1 MKPLPLLCFCLI
13 TGSVQAVS
21 LSLADIAPRVR
32 DHHPALQAA
41 RLAVA
46 EARGRQLSAGRL
58 ANPSLSFDWRSESR
72 LSPATG
78 EFSLEQTF
86 PLTRRLSLE
95 KQLTAQG
102 VAAAEL
108 EVREVE
114 RRLIAEARALVV
126 ELLAL
131 DQQQRLRQRQGELAG
146 KLAGFTR
153 DRAAKGEFSPL
164 DAAQAQLDA
173 QRLRL
178 ESRKLEGQ
186 RASLLGQLKPKLG
199 LPPEAP
205 LQLTGELPAPILP
218 GTTSW
223 QQRADYRLAQT
234 QAQAAQTAVELAKA
248 RRLQDVSAGLVGGP
262 EQQWQRGTGGQST
275 GFIGFRVSLPLPF
288 WNRNQG
294 EIAEKTAAAER
305 ARLETEA
312 LGHQIAGEAD
322 TARREMQAQADLVH
336 ETRDRLLPLVL
347 EQVQK
352 LEQAYEA
359 GQTDLLA
366 VLRARDQRL
375 QLEAAALDA
384 VRDFHLARLRYEA
397 ATGTLQP

>member
-1 MKPLPLLCFCLI
+1 MKSLSLLFLLA
-13 TGSVQAVS
+13 GSAQAVS
-21 LSLADIAPRVR
+21 LSLSDIAPRVR

-46 EARGRQLSAGRL
+46 EAQGRQIGAGRL
-58 ANPSLSFDWRSESR
+58 SNPTLGFDWRSESR
-72 LSPATG
+72 LSPVTG
-78 EFSLEQTF
+78 EFSFEQAF

-114 RRLIAEARALVV
+114 RRLIAEARALAV

-131 DQQQRLRQRQGELAG
+131 DQQQRLRQGQEELAG
-146 KLAGFTR
+146 KLADFIR
-153 DRAAKGEFSPL
+153 DRADKGELSPL
-164 DAAQAQLDA
+164 DAAQARLDA

-178 ESRKLEGQ
+178 ERRKLDGQ
-186 RASLLGQLKPKLG
+186 RASLLGQLKPRLG
-199 LPPEAP
+199 LVPDAS
-205 LQLTGELPAPILP
+205 LQLTGELPSPALP
-218 GTTSW
+218 DAIPW

-248 RRLQDVSAGLVGGP
+248 RRLQDVSAGIVGGP

-275 GFIGFRVSLPLPF
+275 GFIGFRISLPLPF

-294 EIAEKTAAAER
+294 EIAEKTATAER

-312 LGHQIAGEAD
+312 LGRQIAGEAD
-322 TARREMQAQADLVH
+322 TARREMQAQAELVR
-336 ETRDRLLPLVL
+336 ETRDHLLPLVL
-347 EQVQK
+347 EQTKQ

-375 QLEAAALDA
+375 QLEAATLDA
-384 VRDFHLARLRYEA
+384 VRDFHLARIRYEA
-397 ATGTLQP
+397 ATGNLQP

>member
-1 MKPLPLLCFCLI
+1 MKSLSLLFFLAN
-13 TGSVQAVS
+13 SAQAVS

-41 RLAVA
+41 RLAVT
-46 EARGRQLSAGRL
+46 EAQGRQLGAGRL
-58 ANPSLSFDWRSESR
+58 SNPTLGFDWRSESR
-72 LSPATG
+72 LSPVTG
-78 EFSLEQTF
+78 EFSFEQAF

-114 RRLIAEARALVV
+114 RRLIAEARALAV

-131 DQQQRLRQRQGELAG
+131 DQQQRLRQSQEELAG
-146 KLAGFTR
+146 KLADFTR
-153 DRAAKGEFSPL
+153 DRAEKGEFSPL
-164 DAAQAQLDA
+164 DAAQANLDA

-178 ESRKLEGQ
+178 ERRKLDGQ
-186 RASLLGQLKPKLG
+186 RASLLGQLKPRLG
-199 LPPEAP
+199 LAPEAS
-205 LQLTGELPAPILP
+205 LQLTGELPSPALP
-218 GTTSW
+218 GTAPW

-262 EQQWQRGTGGQST
+262 EQQWTRGSGGQST
-275 GFIGFRVSLPLPF
+275 GFIGFRISLPLPF

-294 EIAEKTAAAER
+294 EIAEKAAMAER

-312 LGHQIAGEAD
+312 LGRQIAGEAD
-322 TARREMQAQADLVH
+322 TARREMQAQAELVR
-336 ETRDRLLPLVL
+336 ETRDQLLPLVL
-347 EQVQK
+347 EQTKQ

-384 VRDFHLARLRYEA
+384 VRDFHLARIRYEA

>member
-1 MKPLPLLCFCLI
+1 MKSLSLLFFLA
-13 TGSVQAVS
+13 GSAQAVS

-46 EARGRQLSAGRL
+46 EAQGRQLGAGRL
-58 ANPSLSFDWRSESR
+58 SNPTLGFDWRSESR
-72 LSPATG
+72 LSPVTG
-78 EFSLEQTF
+78 EFSFEQAF

-114 RRLIAEARALVV
+114 RRLIAEARALAV

-131 DQQQRLRQRQGELAG
+131 DQQQRLRQDQEELAG
-146 KLAGFTR
+146 KLADFTR
-153 DRAAKGEFSPL
+153 ERAEKGEFSPL
-164 DAAQAQLDA
+164 DAAQAKLDA

-178 ESRKLEGQ
+178 ERRKLDGQ
-186 RASLLGQLKPKLG
+186 RASLLGQLKPRLG
-199 LPPEAP
+199 LEPDAP
-205 LQLTGELPAPILP
+205 LQLNGELPSPVLP
-218 GTTSW
+218 GTAPW

-234 QAQAAQTAVELAKA
+234 QTEAAQTAVELAKA
-248 RRLQDVSAGLVGGP
+248 RRLQDVSAGIVGGP
-262 EQQWQRGTGGQST
+262 EQQWARGSGGQST
-275 GFIGFRVSLPLPF
+275 GFIGFRISLPLPF

-294 EIAEKTAAAER
+294 EIAEKAATAER

-312 LGHQIAGEAD
+312 LGRQIAGEAD
-322 TARREMQAQADLVH
+322 TARREMQAQAELVR
-336 ETRDRLLPLVL
+336 ETRDQLLPLVL
-347 EQVQK
+347 EQTKQ

-359 GQTDLLA
+359 GQADLLA

-384 VRDFHLARLRYEA
+384 VRDFHLARIRYEA

>member
-1 MKPLPLLCFCLI
+1 MKSFPLLFLLA
-13 TGSVQAVS
+13 GSAQAVS

-46 EARGRQLSAGRL
+46 EAQGRQLGAGRL
-58 ANPSLSFDWRSESR
+58 SNPTLGFDWRSESR
-72 LSPATG
+72 LSPVTG
-78 EFSLEQTF
+78 EFSFDQAF

-114 RRLIAEARALVV
+114 RRLIAEARALAV

-131 DQQQRLRQRQGELAG
+131 DQQQRLRQGQEELAG
-146 KLAGFTR
+146 KLADFIR
-153 DRAAKGEFSPL
+153 DRADKGELSPL
-164 DAAQAQLDA
+164 DAAQARLDA

-178 ESRKLEGQ
+178 ERRKLDGQ
-186 RASLLGQLKPKLG
+186 RASLLGQLKPRLG
-199 LPPEAP
+199 LAP
-205 LQLTGELPAPILP
+205 DASLQLTGELPSPVLP
-218 GTTSW
+218 DAIPW

-248 RRLQDVSAGLVGGP
+248 RRLQDVSAGIVGGP

-275 GFIGFRVSLPLPF
+275 GFIGFRISLPLPF

-294 EIAEKTAAAER
+294 EIAEKTATAER

-312 LGHQIAGEAD
+312 LGRQIAGEAD
-322 TARREMQAQADLVH
+322 TARREMQAQAELVR
-336 ETRDRLLPLVL
+336 ETRDQLLPLVL
-347 EQVQK
+347 EQTKQ

-375 QLEAAALDA
+375 QLEAATLDA
-384 VRDFHLARLRYEA
+384 VRDFHLARIRYEA
-397 ATGTLQP
+397 ATGNLQP

>member
-1 MKPLPLLCFCLI
+1 MKSFPLLFLLA
-13 TGSVQAVS
+13 GSAQAVS

-46 EARGRQLSAGRL
+46 EAQGRQLGAGRL
-58 ANPSLSFDWRSESR
+58 SNPTLGFDWRSESR
-72 LSPATG
+72 LSPVTG
-78 EFSLEQTF
+78 EFSFDQAF

-114 RRLIAEARALVV
+114 RRLIAEARALAV

-131 DQQQRLRQRQGELAG
+131 DQQQRLRQGQEELAG
-146 KLAGFTR
+146 KLADFIR
-153 DRAAKGEFSPL
+153 DRADKGELSPL
-164 DAAQAQLDA
+164 DAAQARLDA

-178 ESRKLEGQ
+178 ERRKLDGQ
-186 RASLLGQLKPKLG
+186 RASLLGQLKPRLG
-199 LPPEAP
+199 LAP
-205 LQLTGELPAPILP
+205 DASLQLTGELPSPALP
-218 GTTSW
+218 DAIPW

-248 RRLQDVSAGLVGGP
+248 RRLQDVSAGIVGGP

-275 GFIGFRVSLPLPF
+275 GFIGFRISLPLPF

-294 EIAEKTAAAER
+294 EIAEKTATAER

-312 LGHQIAGEAD
+312 LGRQIAGEAD
-322 TARREMQAQADLVH
+322 TARREMQAQAELVR
-336 ETRDRLLPLVL
+336 ETRDYLLPLVL
-347 EQVQK
+347 EQTKQ

-375 QLEAAALDA
+375 QLEAATLDA
-384 VRDFHLARLRYEA
+384 VRDFHLARIRYEA
-397 ATGTLQP
+397 ATGNLQP

>member
-1 MKPLPLLCFCLI
+1 MKSFPLLFLLA
-13 TGSVQAVS
+13 GSAQAVS

-46 EARGRQLSAGRL
+46 EAQGRQIGAGRL
-58 ANPSLSFDWRSESR
+58 SNPTLGFDWRSESR
-72 LSPATG
+72 LSPVTG
-78 EFSLEQTF
+78 EFSFDQAF

-114 RRLIAEARALVV
+114 RRLIAEARALAV

-131 DQQQRLRQRQGELAG
+131 DQQQRLRQGQEELAG
-146 KLAGFTR
+146 KLADFIR
-153 DRAAKGEFSPL
+153 DRADKGELSPL
-164 DAAQAQLDA
+164 DAAQARLDA

-178 ESRKLEGQ
+178 ERRKLDGQ
-186 RASLLGQLKPKLG
+186 RASLLGQLKPRLG
-199 LPPEAP
+199 LAP
-205 LQLTGELPAPILP
+205 DASLQLTGELPSPALP
-218 GTTSW
+218 DAIPW

-248 RRLQDVSAGLVGGP
+248 RRLQDVSAGIVGGP
-262 EQQWQRGTGGQST
+262 EQQWHRGTGGQST
-275 GFIGFRVSLPLPF
+275 GFIGFRISLPLPF

-294 EIAEKTAAAER
+294 EIAEKTATAER

-312 LGHQIAGEAD
+312 LGRQIAGEAD
-322 TARREMQAQADLVH
+322 TARREMQAQAELVR
-336 ETRDRLLPLVL
+336 ETRDQLLPLVL
-347 EQVQK
+347 EQTKQ

-375 QLEAAALDA
+375 QLEAATLDA
-384 VRDFHLARLRYEA
+384 VRDFHLARIRYEA
-397 ATGTLQP
+397 ATGNLQP

>member
-1 MKPLPLLCFCLI
+1 MKSLSLLFLLA
-13 TGSVQAVS
+13 GSAQAVS

-32 DHHPALQAA
+32 GHHPALQAA

-46 EARGRQLSAGRL
+46 EAHGRQLGAGRL
-58 ANPSLSFDWRSESR
+58 SNPTLGFDWRSESR
-72 LSPATG
+72 LSPVTG
-78 EFSLEQTF
+78 EFSFEQAF

-114 RRLIAEARALVV
+114 RRLIAEARALAV

-131 DQQQRLRQRQGELAG
+131 EQQQRLRQSQEELAG
-146 KLAGFTR
+146 KLADFIR
-153 DRAAKGEFSPL
+153 DRADKGELSPL
-164 DAAQAQLDA
+164 DAAQAKLDA

-178 ESRKLEGQ
+178 ERRKLDGQ
-186 RASLLGQLKPKLG
+186 RASLLGQLKPRLG
-199 LPPEAP
+199 LLPDAS
-205 LQLTGELPAPILP
+205 LQLTGELPSPALP
-218 GTTSW
+218 GTIPW

-262 EQQWQRGTGGQST
+262 EQQWMRGTGGQST
-275 GFIGFRVSLPLPF
+275 GFIGFRISLPLPF

-294 EIAEKTAAAER
+294 EIAEKAATAER

-312 LGHQIAGEAD
+312 LGRQIAGEAD
-322 TARREMQAQADLVH
+322 TARREMQAQAELVR
-336 ETRDRLLPLVL
+336 ETRDQLLPLVL
-347 EQVQK
+347 EQTKQ

-384 VRDFHLARLRYEA
+384 VRDFHLARIRYEA

>member
-1 MKPLPLLCFCLI
+1 MKSLSLLFLLA
-13 TGSVQAVS
+13 GSAQAVS

-46 EARGRQLSAGRL
+46 EAQGRQLGAGRL
-58 ANPSLSFDWRSESR
+58 SNPTLGFDWRSESR
-72 LSPATG
+72 LSPVTG
-78 EFSLEQTF
+78 EFSFEQAF

-95 KQLTAQG
+95 KRLTAQG

-114 RRLIAEARALVV
+114 RRLIAEARALAV

-131 DQQQRLRQRQGELAG
+131 DQQQRLRQDQEELAG
-146 KLAGFTR
+146 KLADFTR
-153 DRAAKGEFSPL
+153 ERAEKGEFSPL
-164 DAAQAQLDA
+164 DAAQAKLDA

-178 ESRKLEGQ
+178 ERRKLDGQ
-186 RASLLGQLKPKLG
+186 RASLLGQLKPRLG
-199 LPPEAP
+199 LEPDAP
-205 LQLTGELPAPILP
+205 LQLNGELPSPVLP
-218 GTTSW
+218 GTAPW

-234 QAQAAQTAVELAKA
+234 QTEAAQTAVELAKA
-248 RRLQDVSAGLVGGP
+248 RRLQDVSAGIVGGP
-262 EQQWQRGTGGQST
+262 EQQWARGSGGQST
-275 GFIGFRVSLPLPF
+275 GFIGFRISLPLPF

-294 EIAEKTAAAER
+294 EIAEKAATAER

-312 LGHQIAGEAD
+312 LGRQIAGEAD
-322 TARREMQAQADLVH
+322 TARREMQAQAELVR
-336 ETRDRLLPLVL
+336 ETRDQLLPLVL
-347 EQVQK
+347 EQTKQ

-359 GQTDLLA
+359 GQADLLA

-384 VRDFHLARLRYEA
+384 VRDFHLARIRYEA

>member
-1 MKPLPLLCFCLI
+1 MKSLFLVLLLA
-13 TGSVQAVS
+13 GSAQALS

-46 EARGRQLSAGRL
+46 EAQGRQLGAGRL
-58 ANPSLSFDWRSESR
+58 SNPTLGFDWRSESR
-72 LSPATG
+72 LSPVTG
-78 EFSLEQTF
+78 EFSFEQAF

-114 RRLIAEARALVV
+114 RRLIAEARALAV

-131 DQQQRLRQRQGELAG
+131 DQQQRLRQGQEELAG
-146 KLAGFTR
+146 KLADFTR
-153 DRAAKGEFSPL
+153 DRAAKGELSPL
-164 DAAQAQLDA
+164 DAAQAKLDA

-178 ESRKLEGQ
+178 ERRKLDAQ
-186 RASLLGQLKPKLG
+186 RASLLGQLKPRLG
-199 LPPEAP
+199 LAPDAP
-205 LQLTGELPAPILP
+205 LQLTGELPSPVLP
-218 GTTSW
+218 GTAPW

-234 QAQAAQTAVELAKA
+234 QVQAAQTAVELAKA

-262 EQQWQRGTGGQST
+262 EQQWMRGTGGQST
-275 GFIGFRVSLPLPF
+275 GFIGFRISLPLPF

-294 EIAEKTAAAER
+294 EIAEKAATAER

-312 LGHQIAGEAD
+312 LGRQIAGEAD
-322 TARREMQAQADLVH
+322 TARREMQAQAELVR
-336 ETRDRLLPLVL
+336 ETRDQLLPLVL
-347 EQVQK
+347 EQTKQ

-384 VRDFHLARLRYEA
+384 VRDFHLARIRYEA
-397 ATGTLQP
+397 ATGILLP

>member
-1 MKPLPLLCFCLI
+1 MKLFPLLCLLAA
-13 TGSVQAVS
+13 GSAQAVTLS
-21 LSLADIAPRVR
+21 LSDIAPRVR

-41 RLAVA
+41 LLTVA
-46 EARGRQLSAGRL
+46 EARGRQLGAGRL
-58 ANPSLSFDWRSESR
+58 ANPTLGFDWRSESR
-72 LSPATG
+72 LSPVTG
-78 EFSLEQTF
+78 EFSLEQAF
-86 PLTRRLSLE
+86 PLTRRLRLE
-95 KQLTAQG
+95 KQLTVQG

-114 RRLIAEARALVV
+114 RRLIAEARALAV

-131 DQQQRLRQRQGELAG
+131 DLQQRLRQRQGELAG
-146 KLAGFTR
+146 KLAEFTR
-153 DRAAKGEFSPL
+153 DRAEKGEFSPL

-178 ESRKLEGQ
+178 EIRKLDGQ

-199 LPPEAP
+199 LAPEAS
-205 LQLTGELPAPILP
+205 LQLAGELPAPVLP

-262 EQQWQRGTGGQST
+262 ERQWMQGSGGQST

-294 EIAEKTAAAER
+294 EIAEKTATAER

-312 LGHQIAGEAD
+312 LGRQIAGEAD

>member
-1 MKPLPLLCFCLI
+1 MKSLSLLFLLA
-13 TGSVQAVS
+13 GSAQAVS
-21 LSLADIAPRVR
+21 LSLSDIAPRVR

-46 EARGRQLSAGRL
+46 EAQGRQIGAGRL
-58 ANPSLSFDWRSESR
+58 SNPTLGFDWRSESR
-72 LSPATG
+72 LSPVTG
-78 EFSLEQTF
+78 EFSFEQAF

-114 RRLIAEARALVV
+114 RRLIAEARALAV

-131 DQQQRLRQRQGELAG
+131 DQQQRLRQGQEELAG
-146 KLAGFTR
+146 KLADFIR
-153 DRAAKGEFSPL
+153 DRADKGELSPL
-164 DAAQAQLDA
+164 DAAQARLDA

-178 ESRKLEGQ
+178 ERRKLDGQ
-186 RASLLGQLKPKLG
+186 RASLLGQLKPRLG
-199 LPPEAP
+199 LVPDAS
-205 LQLTGELPAPILP
+205 LQLTGELPSPALP
-218 GTTSW
+218 DAIPW

-248 RRLQDVSAGLVGGP
+248 RRLQDVSAGIVGGP

-275 GFIGFRVSLPLPF
+275 GFIGFRISLPLPF

-294 EIAEKTAAAER
+294 EIAEKTATAER

-312 LGHQIAGEAD
+312 LGRQIAGEAD
-322 TARREMQAQADLVH
+322 TARREMQAQAELVR
-336 ETRDRLLPLVL
+336 ETRDHLLPLVL
-347 EQVQK
+347 EQTKQ
-352 LEQAYEA
+352 LEQANEA

-375 QLEAAALDA
+375 QLEAATLDA
-384 VRDFHLARLRYEA
+384 VRDFHLARIRYEA
-397 ATGTLQP
+397 ATGNLQP